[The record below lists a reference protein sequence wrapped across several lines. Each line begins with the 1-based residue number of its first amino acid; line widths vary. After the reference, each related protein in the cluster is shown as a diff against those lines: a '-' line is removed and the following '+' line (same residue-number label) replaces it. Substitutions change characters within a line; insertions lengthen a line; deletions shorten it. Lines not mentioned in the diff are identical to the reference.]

1 MLFYRTMTNV
11 PKQSNGNNN
20 NNNQGNTD
28 VATEANGD
36 APENVEG
43 TVSNA
48 QNYDVKKSQ
57 KSSTGKRQQ
66 EIEHF
71 QQKLLKTLESPGE
84 PEKQEYVDLALSAI
98 ALKMKS
104 TMSQHEIMDLVKDIE
119 KDIEMIVNR
128 ACREK
133 GRRMQASENPP
144 PVVPSMS
151 TDNNNIYNGPPPPP
165 VVPSTSTDNNNI
177 FTGPGPQGP
186 MAHVSQYT
194 GEPQYFQ
201 F

>member
-1 MLFYRTMTNV
+1 MFFYRTTTNV

-20 NNNQGNTD
+20 NNNQGNT
-28 VATEANGD
+28 EANGD
-36 APENVEG
+36 AAENVEG

-48 QNYDVKKSQ
+48 QSYDAKKSR

-66 EIEHF
+66 EMENF

-104 TMSQHEIMDLVKDIE
+104 TLSQHEIMDLVE
-119 KDIEMIVNR
+119 DIEMIVNR

-133 GRRMQASENPP
+133 RRRMQACENPPPPAP
-144 PVVPSMS
+144 PVVPSTS
-151 TDNNNIYNGPPPPP
+151 TDNNNIYNAPPPPP

-177 FTGPGPQGP
+177 YTGPGPQGP
-186 MAHVSQYT
+186 MAHAIQYSE
-194 GEPQYFQ
+194 EPQYFQ

>member
-1 MLFYRTMTNV
+1 MTNV

-20 NNNQGNTD
+20 NNNQGNT
-28 VATEANGD
+28 EANVD
-36 APENVEG
+36 AAENVEG
-43 TVSNA
+43 TASNA
-48 QNYDVKKSQ
+48 QSYDAKKSR

-66 EIEHF
+66 EMENF

-104 TMSQHEIMDLVKDIE
+104 TLSQHEIMDLVE
-119 KDIEMIVNR
+119 DIEMIINR

-133 GRRMQASENPP
+133 RRRMQACENPP
-144 PVVPSMS
+144 
-151 TDNNNIYNGPPPPP
+151 PPPPP

-177 FTGPGPQGP
+177 
-186 MAHVSQYT
+186 YT
-194 GEPQYFQ
+194 GHQKKTPPLYRHRSKMDVSIALFPANLQ
-201 F
+201 

>member
-11 PKQSNGNNN
+11 PKQSN
-20 NNNQGNTD
+20 NNQGNAD
-28 VATEANGD
+28 VTTEANGD

-48 QNYDVKKSQ
+48 QNYDAKKSQ
-57 KSSTGKRQQ
+57 KSSTGERQQ
-66 EIEHF
+66 EMENF

-104 TMSQHEIMDLVKDIE
+104 TLSQHEIMDLVE
-119 KDIEMIVNR
+119 DIEMIMNR
-128 ACREK
+128 TFREK
-133 GRRMQASENPP
+133 RRRMQASENPPPPPPVVPSTSTDSNNIYNGPPPP

-151 TDNNNIYNGPPPPP
+151 TDNNNIY
-165 VVPSTSTDNNNI
+165 
-177 FTGPGPQGP
+177 TGPGPQGP
-186 MAHVSQYT
+186 MAHVIQYT
-194 GEPQYFQ
+194 EEPQYFQ

>member
-1 MLFYRTMTNV
+1 MTNV

-20 NNNQGNTD
+20 NNNQGNAGA
-28 VATEANGD
+28 VTEANGD

-48 QNYDVKKSQ
+48 QSYDAKKSR

-66 EIEHF
+66 EMEIF

-84 PEKQEYVDLALSAI
+84 PKKQEYVDLALSAI

-104 TMSQHEIMDLVKDIE
+104 TLSQHEIMDLVEDIE
-119 KDIEMIVNR
+119 LIVNR

-133 GRRMQASENPP
+133 RRRMEASENPPPPPP

-151 TDNNNIYNGPPPPP
+151 TDNNNIYTGPPPPP

-177 FTGPGPQGP
+177 YTGPGPQGP
-186 MAHVSQYT
+186 MAHVIQYAE
-194 GEPQYFQ
+194 EPQYFQ

>member
-1 MLFYRTMTNV
+1 MYRTTTNV

-20 NNNQGNTD
+20 NNNQGNAD
-28 VATEANGD
+28 VVTEANGD
-36 APENVEG
+36 AAENVEG

-48 QNYDVKKSQ
+48 QSYDAKKSR

-66 EIEHF
+66 EMENF
-71 QQKLLKTLESPGE
+71 QQKLLKTLESPVE

-104 TMSQHEIMDLVKDIE
+104 TLSQHEIMDLVE
-119 KDIEMIVNR
+119 DIEMIVNR

-133 GRRMQASENPP
+133 RRRMQACENPP
-144 PVVPSMS
+144 PPA
-151 TDNNNIYNGPPPPP
+151 PP

-177 FTGPGPQGP
+177 YNAPPPPPLVPNTSTDNNNVYAGPGPQGP
-186 MAHVSQYT
+186 MAHAIQYSE
-194 GEPQYFQ
+194 EPQYFQ

>member
-1 MLFYRTMTNV
+1 MTNI

-20 NNNQGNTD
+20 NNNQDNAD

-48 QNYDVKKSQ
+48 QNYDAKKSQ

-66 EIEHF
+66 EMENF

-104 TMSQHEIMDLVKDIE
+104 TLSQHEIMDLVEDIE
-119 KDIEMIVNR
+119 RIMNR
-128 ACREK
+128 ACRK
-133 GRRMQASENPP
+133 KRRRMQ
-144 PVVPSMS
+144 
-151 TDNNNIYNGPPPPP
+151 DNNNIY
-165 VVPSTSTDNNNI
+165 
-177 FTGPGPQGP
+177 TGPGQQGP
-186 MAHVSQYT
+186 MPHVVQYT
-194 GEPQYFQ
+194 EEPQYFQ

>member
-1 MLFYRTMTNV
+1 MLFYRTTTNV
-11 PKQSNGNNN
+11 LKQSNGNNN
-20 NNNQGNTD
+20 QGNAD

-48 QNYDVKKSQ
+48 QNYDAKKSRM
-57 KSSTGKRQQ
+57 SSTGKRQQ
-66 EIEHF
+66 KMENF

-84 PEKQEYVDLALSAI
+84 PEKQEYVDLALLAI

-104 TMSQHEIMDLVKDIE
+104 TLSQHEIMDLVE
-119 KDIEMIVNR
+119 DIEMIVNR

-133 GRRMQASENPP
+133 RRRMQASENPPPPPPPVVPSTSIDNNIYNGPPPP

-151 TDNNNIYNGPPPPP
+151 TDNNNIY
-165 VVPSTSTDNNNI
+165 TR
-177 FTGPGPQGP
+177 PGTQGP
-186 MAHVSQYT
+186 MAHVIQYT
-194 GEPQYFQ
+194 EEPQYFQ